1 MNDKWKAIKNCF
13 NAFQAISL
21 VVVLSLFFANAP
33 IAYAHKV
40 YLFAWVEGNTV
51 YTESYFSGKK
61 KVIGGLIKVLDSSD
75 KEILKGKTNEKG
87 EFAFKIPQDT
97 DLRIVLESSMGH
109 RAEYLLKVDEIKG
122 IDTIPETKTGNS
134 ETKPI
139 SSPDNAVNMEQ
150 IRPLIE
156 QVLDSRLKP
165 ISKRLSRIEEEKG
178 PGLIE
183 IIGGI
188 GFIFGIMGVVLYF
201 RSKKK
206 NN

>member
-1 MNDKWKAIKNCF
+1 MNDKEKALRKRFRIF
-13 NAFQAISL
+13 RAIFSAL
-21 VVVLSLFFANAP
+21 VLSLFLADVPVAH
-33 IAYAHKV
+33 AHKV
-40 YLFAWVEGNTV
+40 YLFAWVEGDTV

-61 KVIGGLIKVLDSSD
+61 KVIGGLVKVLDSSNR
-75 KEILKGKTNEKG
+75 EILKGKTNEKG
-87 EFAFKIPQDT
+87 EFAFKIPQET

-109 RAEYLLKVDEIKG
+109 RAEYLLKADEITG
-122 IDTIPETKTGNS
+122 IETIPETKTGDS

-139 SSPDNAVNMEQ
+139 SSPGSIADIEQ
-150 IRPLIE
+150 IRRLME

-178 PGLIE
+178 PGLTE

-188 GFIFGIMGVVLYF
+188 GFIFGIMGVVLYL
-201 RSKKK
+201 RARKK

>member
-1 MNDKWKAIKNCF
+1 MNDKEKATRKQFRI
-13 NAFQAISL
+13 FQAIFL
-21 VVVLSLFFANAP
+21 ATLLLLFFAKVPSAH
-33 IAYAHKV
+33 AHKV
-40 YLFAWVEGNTV
+40 YLFAWVEGDTV

-61 KVIGGLIKVLDSSD
+61 KVIGGLIKVLYSSD

-87 EFAFKIPQDT
+87 EFAFKTPQKA

-109 RAEYLLKVDEIKG
+109 RAEYLLKADEITG

-134 ETKPI
+134 ETELI
-139 SSPDNAVNMEQ
+139 SSIDNAVNMEQ

-201 RSKKK
+201 RAKKK